1 MSSNEKMSGFDSSMN
16 GFPLSEK
23 VENKTIY
30 GKKLFSTHRN
40 FDLKITIPLIKGFK
54 SFEFLTSPES

>member
-1 MSSNEKMSGFDSSMN
+1 MSGFDSSMN